1 MIRHGG
7 NRPRDAFGRFLPFP
21 DAPPATGPF
30 EIKRRRPIDSSTTVP
45 AEGMVIGADKGGPQ
59 IRRKMP
65 GCWDQAKRDAF
76 LDTLAATANVL
87 EACRAVDMVPAGAY
101 QLRKRDP
108 EFRAQWKAALTEA
121 YQQLELTLLDRS
133 INGHERPVFY
143 GGEMVGKIQHYPD
156 GLAIKLLAHH
166 RAIGRTIDS
175 TGPSPEALAEAQARV
190 LARFDA
196 ARLIEARDGDD

>member
-1 MIRHGG
+1 MVRHGG
-7 NRPRDAFGRFLPFP
+7 NRPRDAFGRYLPFP
-21 DAPPATGPF
+21 KEVAATAPF
-30 EIKRRRPIDSSTTVP
+30 EIKRRRSAGGGKTVLP
-45 AEGMVIGADKGGPQ
+45 EGMVIGADKGGPQ
-59 IRRKMP
+59 IRRKTP
-65 GCWDQAKRDAF
+65 GCWDHAKREAF
-76 LDTLAATANVL
+76 LDMLAATANVL

-101 QLRKRDP
+101 QLRKREP

-166 RAIGRTIDS
+166 RAVGRTIDS
-175 TGPSPEALAEAQARV
+175 VGPSPEALAEAQARV